1 MLDFLYL
8 NGWGA
13 MLMVLFLFIPFLIIF
28 VYVVYKKSTGQGS
41 ADSASSGLS
50 TVEWVWMA
58 LVLVVFVGENV
69 ISISYMPTVQTARAA
84 VDEANIQQ
92 VNITAGS
99 WFYDISTPLLING
112 SNRTVEVGPVRFS
125 GKSSDTMHSFA
136 IYSPDG
142 DVLFTMMLMPGLK
155 GPTSIVYTFDK
166 PGTYTVRCLEY
177 CGINHHNMRDQLI
190 VVAGNN

>member
-1 MLDFLYL
+1 
-8 NGWGA
+8 
-13 MLMVLFLFIPFLIIF
+13 
-28 VYVVYKKSTGQGS
+28 
-41 ADSASSGLS
+41 
-50 TVEWVWMA
+50 
-58 LVLVVFVGENV
+58 
-69 ISISYMPTVQTARAA
+69 
-84 VDEANIQQ
+84 
-92 VNITAGS
+92 
-99 WFYDISTPLLING
+99 
-112 SNRTVEVGPVRFS
+112 
-125 GKSSDTMHSFA
+125 MHSFA

>member
-1 MLDFLYL
+1 
-8 NGWGA
+8 
-13 MLMVLFLFIPFLIIF
+13 V
-28 VYVVYKKSTGQGS
+28 
-41 ADSASSGLS
+41 
-50 TVEWVWMA
+50 
-58 LVLVVFVGENV
+58 NV

-125 GKSSDTMHSFA
+125 GTSSDTMHSFA
-136 IYSPDG
+136 IYDPDG
-142 DVLFTMMLMPGLK
+142 DVLFTMMLMPGNPLKGMKSALK